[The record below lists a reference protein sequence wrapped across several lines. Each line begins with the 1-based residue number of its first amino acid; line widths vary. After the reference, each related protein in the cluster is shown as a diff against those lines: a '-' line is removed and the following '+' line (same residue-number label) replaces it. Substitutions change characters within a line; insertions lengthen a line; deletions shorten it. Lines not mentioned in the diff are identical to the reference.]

1 MIIPKSHPRYQSLR
15 TREELV
21 RGASRGLVV
30 PQGLIAH
37 GRGEAFDYILGEQ
50 TTRAARRA
58 TEAAAALL
66 LIADKPVMSVNGNTA
81 ALVPKEMVKLARSAG
96 ARVEVNLFHRS
107 TSREE
112 KIARVLEKNGAEHVY
127 GVGRKASARIPGLKS
142 LRGRVDPSGI
152 GSADVVLVPLEDGDR
167 ATMLRRAGRKVIA
180 IDLNPLSRTSRAA
193 SVTIVDN
200 ATRAIPNMIREVARL
215 KKKPRERL
223 LQLVNEFDNEE
234 NLNLSVKDIMSY
246 LNKWSDGKKK

>member
-1 MIIPKSHPRYQSLR
+1 MIPKSHPRYHSLR

-21 RGASRGLVV
+21 RGTRQGLVV

-37 GRGEAFDYILGEQ
+37 GRGEAFDYILGER
-50 TTRAARRA
+50 TTKAAVVA

-66 LIADKPVMSVNGNTA
+66 LTANKPVISVNGNTA
-81 ALVPKEMVKLARSAG
+81 SLVPGELIKLARSAG
-96 ARVEVNLFHRS
+96 AGVEVNLFHRS
-107 TSREE
+107 RSRER
-112 KIARVLEKNGAEHVY
+112 KIARVLEKNGAGHVY
-127 GVGRKASARIPGLKS
+127 GIGRDASARIPGLKS
-142 LRGRVDPSGI
+142 LRARVDPSGI

-167 ATMLRRAGRKVIA
+167 ATMLRRAGMKVIA

-200 ATRAIPNMIREVARL
+200 VTRAIPNLIGEAARL
-215 KKKPRERL
+215 KKKPRQKL

-234 NLNLSVKDIMSY
+234 NLNLSVKDITSY
-246 LNKWSDGKKK
+246 LNKWNGRKGK